1 VIAGFVLMS
10 AGALVIASGV
20 LGGLGRLSRNR

>member
-1 VIAGFVLMS
+1 MKVNKLLL

-20 LGGLGRLSRNR
+20 AFADAVMSVRLQ